1 MFSKKKS
8 QVIKFEQNL
17 CNANSKDNSIL
28 FVKVKDVIT
37 DKDARVEIPQSHNAL
52 IVKSGSDVRFYKEG
66 PIKVFDDKTEIK
78 DWKRGFSVEV
88 IYIAK
93 NGKITIDWGTPNR
106 IMFRDEASNHVVNVG
121 ANGEFDIAV
130 DNALQFYKTTAVTA
144 DEFDKEAY
152 GDIFRSIVVNLFTD
166 IFLRVLKEKNLT
178 YDQCDANKLQIGKTI
193 GEILSEKFEVE
204 YGVAIKNFIIKKFAW
219 SDEDKAAIE
228 DAAAEKKKQEKLKE
242 YLEELERLD
251 DKQWEREKYLRQLEL
266 QDKNAYYEVLKVIGK
281 NKQADAEE
289 NNKCPNCGL
298 VYKPT
303 DKFCPHCGK
312 RVSKEPIICPD
323 CGKSN
328 ESTAVF
334 CSNCGKKLIKGE

>member
-1 MFSKKKS
+1 MFSKKKE

-17 CNANSKDNSIL
+17 CNANSKDNSVL

-37 DKDARVEIPQSHNAL
+37 DKNAHVEIPQSHDAL
-52 IVKSGSDVRFYKEG
+52 IVKSGSDVRYYKQG
-66 PIKVFDDKTEIK
+66 PVKVFDDKSEIK
-78 DWKRGFSVEV
+78 DWKKGFSIEV

-93 NGKITIDWGTPNR
+93 NGKITIDWGTPNK

-121 ANGEFDIAV
+121 ANGEFDIVV

-144 DEFDKEAY
+144 DEFDREAY
-152 GDIFRSIVVNLFTD
+152 GDMFRTIVVSQFTD

-178 YDQCDANKLQIGKTI
+178 YDQCDANKLQIGNTI
-193 GEILSEKFEVE
+193 GEILSDKFKIE
-204 YGVAIKNFIIKKFAW
+204 YGVAVKNFIIKRFVW

-228 DAAAEKKKQEKLKE
+228 EAAAEKQKQEKIKE
-242 YLEELERLD
+242 YLAEIERLD

-281 NKQADAEE
+281 GKKDDNKED
-289 NNKCPNCGL
+289 NKCPHCGL
-298 VYKPT
+298 EYKPT

-334 CSNCGKKLIKGE
+334 CANCGKKLIKGE